1 MPKETPPLTS
11 IFNVDT
17 STNWLEETGL
27 FALEAVR
34 LKREK
39 SQRIAELK
47 ERGKELQIVL
57 RKIKVKSGR
66 ATKKGSDK
74 LYIVK
79 GSFASELFDP
89 KIGNYEIK
97 KYNKDKEEN
106 PELADELEKIYNLTY
121 GYYATVLAQLAGTFE
136 TLCKDFWQKEKEIE
150 TNDC

>member
-1 MPKETPPLTS
+1 MPDKTPPLTS
-11 IFNVDT
+11 IFNIDT
-17 STNWLEETGL
+17 TTNWMEETGL

-39 SQRIAELK
+39 SKRIAELK

-57 RKIKVKSGR
+57 RKIKVNGGR
-66 ATKKGSDK
+66 ATKYGSDK
-74 LYIVK
+74 FYIVK
-79 GSFASELFDP
+79 GSFRSDLFDP

-97 KYNKDKEEN
+97 KVQKHHIMN

-136 TLCKDFWQKEKEIE
+136 TLCKEFWQKEKEIE